1 MVGRR
6 GLAALMV
13 GLCMLATGAARAEQL
28 FPEHNNAYISI
39 MGGAWESGLGG
50 NSRRTAAAFGAEYRF
65 GEHLWIIH
73 PFVGLNA
80 TSRGTVFGYG
90 GFLFDAS
97 VIDRLWFTPSLAVG
111 GLGRGGG
118 SDLGSV
124 IQFRSAIELS
134 YEFNNKAR
142 LGIRYE
148 HISNAGIEHPN
159 PGTENI
165 WLVFSVPTSSLF
177 GR

>member
-1 MVGRR
+1 MFAWR
-6 GLAALMV
+6 GLAALIV
-13 GLCMLATGAARAEQL
+13 GLCLLSSAPTSAQQI
-28 FPEHNNAYISI
+28 FPEHNNAYISV

-50 NSRRTAAAFGAEYRF
+50 NSRRTAAAFGGEYRF
-65 GEHLWIIH
+65 GEHLWIVH

-124 IQFRSAIELS
+124 IQFRSAVELS
-134 YEFNNKAR
+134 YEFNNKGR

-148 HISNAGIEHPN
+148 HVSNAGIKHPN

-165 WLVFSVPTSSLF
+165 WLVFSVATASLF